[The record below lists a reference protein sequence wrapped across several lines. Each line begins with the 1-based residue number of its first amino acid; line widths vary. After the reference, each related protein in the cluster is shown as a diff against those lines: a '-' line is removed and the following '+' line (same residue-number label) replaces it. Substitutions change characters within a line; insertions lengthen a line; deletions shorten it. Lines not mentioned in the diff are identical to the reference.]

1 MFKPVDPNVAF
12 PQLETDVLA
21 WWTDNQIVAK
31 SLAAGTQPF
40 VFYEGPPTANGRPGL
55 HHVISRTF
63 KDIILRYRA
72 MQGYKII
79 GRREGWDTHGL
90 PVEIEVEKKLGFSGK
105 PDIEQYGI
113 AAFNQLCRESVWEYI
128 QEWQT
133 FTKRIAYWVDADGY
147 YTYDNKYIE
156 SLWWILRQ
164 FWERALLFRDYKVTM
179 HCPRCGTSLSD
190 HEVAQGA
197 RDDVDD
203 PSVFIKFRVNG
214 DSVPRAGA
222 NSQSLIGAYLVAWTT
237 TPWTLPANVALAV
250 KHEADYVEV
259 EHEGERLVMA
269 EALYQR
275 VLGAETPVLRKFRGN
290 DLVGLR
296 YERLFDGV
304 PGAGDTVALDQ
315 AYRVIADEIVTL
327 DEGTG
332 IVHIAP
338 AYGDLEVGRKHGLP
352 TLFSVDLNG
361 KVMPEFAAL
370 GFAGLFFKEAD
381 PEITRNL
388 KARGLLLKSGRVRHY
403 YPFCWRCGTPLL
415 FYAKRSWYIKTT
427 AFKADLVANNQQIHW
442 VPEHIRDGRFG
453 NWLANNIDWAISRER
468 YWGTPLPIWTNADG
482 SHAVCIGSIAELE
495 QLVGRSLAE
504 LDLHRPYVDD
514 VTWEDPTHGT
524 MRRIPD
530 VADCWFDSGAMPVAQ
545 WHYPFENR
553 ELFEAAHPADYIC
566 EAIDQTR
573 GWFYTLHA
581 ESTLLF
587 DRPAFNNVICLGHI
601 LDEHGAKMSK
611 SKGNVIT
618 PAEVFET
625 YGVDA
630 LRWYLF
636 VSAPPGN
643 PRRFTLSAVGEGL
656 RKFMLTFW
664 NSYSF
669 FVTYATLDGWQPG
682 GATNHEALQP
692 IDRWALAALNGLVR
706 DVTSDFEA
714 YEVYPAA
721 RRLERFVDELSNWYV
736 RRNRRRFW
744 KSETD
749 ADKQAAYSTLYT
761 CLLTLAKLTA
771 PFTPFMSEVIYRNLT
786 GQLASAEPP
795 TADRR
800 PPTAEPPTADRGQP
814 SSVSGQRSVVSG
826 QRSAVSGQPS
836 SVSGQRSS
844 VSGQRSAVSGQRSS
858 VSGQPSSVSGQ
869 RSVVS
874 GQPSDLAESVHL
886 AAWPQADL
894 AWLDEGLVAD
904 TAALLSAVSLG
915 RAARKSVNLK
925 VRQPLSELWVRSS
938 TPAVTEGVRR
948 FEADLRD
955 ELNVKAVRYLDATSA
970 LVEYRFKPNLRLVG
984 KKYGKQVP
992 ALTAAL
998 KALAGDE
1005 ARAVAHAVEAGQPVQ
1020 LTLDGQ
1026 TVALLSEEVLV
1037 ESSAP
1042 EGFAVAESDGL
1053 IVALNTTLTPALRLE
1068 GAARDLVRSVQD
1080 ARKRAG
1086 LAIVDRIALS
1096 LTTADETELL
1106 AQTVAAWGDYL
1117 CNETLASSLSLGS
1130 APADA
1135 HVEQIEFGDGAVT
1148 VGVAKV

>member
-1 MFKPVDPNVAF
+1 
-12 PQLETDVLA
+12 
-21 WWTDNQIVAK
+21 
-31 SLAAGTQPF
+31 
-40 VFYEGPPTANGRPGL
+40 
-55 HHVISRTF
+55 
-63 KDIILRYRA
+63 
-72 MQGYKII
+72 
-79 GRREGWDTHGL
+79 
-90 PVEIEVEKKLGFSGK
+90 
-105 PDIEQYGI
+105 
-113 AAFNQLCRESVWEYI
+113 
-128 QEWQT
+128 
-133 FTKRIAYWVDADGY
+133 
-147 YTYDNKYIE
+147 
-156 SLWWILRQ
+156 
-164 FWERALLFRDYKVTM
+164 
-179 HCPRCGTSLSD
+179 
-190 HEVAQGA
+190 
-197 RDDVDD
+197 
-203 PSVFIKFRVNG
+203 
-214 DSVPRAGA
+214 
-222 NSQSLIGAYLVAWTT
+222 
-237 TPWTLPANVALAV
+237 
-250 KHEADYVEV
+250 
-259 EHEGERLVMA
+259 
-269 EALYQR
+269 
-275 VLGAETPVLRKFRGN
+275 
-290 DLVGLR
+290 
-296 YERLFDGV
+296 
-304 PGAGDTVALDQ
+304 
-315 AYRVIADEIVTL
+315 
-327 DEGTG
+327 
-332 IVHIAP
+332 
-338 AYGDLEVGRKHGLP
+338 
-352 TLFSVDLNG
+352 
-361 KVMPEFAAL
+361 
-370 GFAGLFFKEAD
+370 
-381 PEITRNL
+381 
-388 KARGLLLKSGRVRHY
+388 
-403 YPFCWRCGTPLL
+403 
-415 FYAKRSWYIKTT
+415 
-427 AFKADLVANNQQIHW
+427 
-442 VPEHIRDGRFG
+442 
-453 NWLANNIDWAISRER
+453 
-468 YWGTPLPIWTNADG
+468 
-482 SHAVCIGSIAELE
+482 
-495 QLVGRSLAE
+495 
-504 LDLHRPYVDD
+504 
-514 VTWEDPTHGT
+514 
-524 MRRIPD
+524 
-530 VADCWFDSGAMPVAQ
+530 MPVAQ

-786 GQLASAEPP
+786 GQLASAEP
-795 TADRR
+795 
-800 PPTAEPPTADRGQP
+800 
-814 SSVSGQRSVVSG
+814 S
-826 QRSAVSGQPS
+826 SAVSGQPS
-836 SVSGQRSS
+836 GV
-844 VSGQRSAVSGQRSS
+844 
-858 VSGQPSSVSGQ
+858 
-869 RSVVS
+869 
-874 GQPSDLAESVHL
+874 AESVHL

-1053 IVALNTTLTPALRLE
+1053 IVALNTTVTPVLRLE
-1068 GAARDLVRSVQD
+1068 GAARDLVRGVQD

-1096 LTTADETELL
+1096 LATTDETELL
-1106 AQTVAAWGDYL
+1106 AQTVAVWGDYL
-1117 CNETLASSLSLGS
+1117 CSETLASRLSLGS

-1135 HVEQIEFGDGAVT
+1135 HVEQVEFGDGAVT